1 MSMRQGLFRFWV
13 VLSLLWGCLVGF
25 AVFADANTVAGS
37 NLEFSGLASRE
48 EVKAA
53 IVNLLKQKI
62 INGAVLSPR
71 DAEETAT
78 EISQKYTSK
87 DFPEF
92 ALQTSSLL
100 VSVPAVLFVL
110 GALLFWIGA
119 GFRRPAELPKT

>member
-1 MSMRQGLFRFWV
+1 MNMRQGLFRFWV

-25 AVFADANTVAGS
+25 AVFADAKQYFKPISLTVAGS
-37 NLEFSGLASRE
+37 NLEFSGISSRG

-78 EISQKYTSK
+78 DISQKYTT
-87 DFPEF
+87 
-92 ALQTSSLL
+92 AT
-100 VSVPAVLFVL
+100 A
-110 GALLFWIGA
+110 
-119 GFRRPAELPKT
+119 